1 MKPRQTI
8 LARFSTFVEFEA
20 DRFHHWSSDRPL
32 ERTMQLY
39 LKQHPQE
46 PEEYWVLYWHESWRQ
61 QQHQAAQNHLTAYLQ
76 EICYWVASHLDHA
89 TMNQTASG
97 YSVAD
102 YFQLTIVTLP
112 RVLKNFNPMQTASL
126 RTFAGLCFGN
136 TIRDTLR
143 QQKQADQRSDWGLL
157 RKISQKQLVES
168 LRMMGYSLDM
178 IESYRLAWICFKQH
192 CIPSDPT
199 LARQL
204 SQPSPQ
210 AWTVMVACY
219 NSQRPAHRPAASE
232 AELESWLKTCAKKV
246 RSYLYPAIGSL
257 NLRRDGESNEL
268 EDDLPDQADLTP
280 MVSLLNQEELQERR
294 SQWSQIHD
302 VLQTA
307 LDQLDP
313 KVQQLLILYCQE
325 GLTQQQIAAQ
335 LEMKQYTVSRR
346 LTSAK
351 EALLLALARWSQE
364 HLHKTV
370 TSTALKDM
378 TVMLEEW
385 LQRYYRQTERKDE
398 I

>member
-1 MKPRQTI
+1 MRPRQTI
-8 LARFSTFVEFEA
+8 LARFSTFVAFEA

-32 ERTMQLY
+32 ERTMQSY
-39 LKQHPQE
+39 LKQYPQE
-46 PEEYWVLYWHESWRQ
+46 SEEYWVLYWHESWRNQ
-61 QQHQAAQNHLTAYLQ
+61 SHRAAQNHLAAYLQ

-89 TMNQTASG
+89 AINQTASG
-97 YSVAD
+97 YSIAD

-112 RVLKNFNPMQTASL
+112 RVLKNFNPSQTASL

-157 RKISQKQLVES
+157 RKISQKQFVES
-168 LRMMGYSLDM
+168 LQMMGYSSDL
-178 IESYRLAWICFKQH
+178 IASYRVAWICFKQH
-192 CIPSDPT
+192 CIPADPT

-210 AWTVMVACY
+210 VWTAITADY
-219 NSQRPAHRPAASE
+219 NAQRPPHCPVASE
-232 AELESWLKTCAKKV
+232 VELESWIKTCAKKV
-246 RSYLYPAIGSL
+246 RNYLYPAIGSL
-257 NLRRDGESNEL
+257 NLRRDDESNEL
-268 EDDLPDQADLTP
+268 EADLPDQADLTP
-280 MVSLLNQEELQERR
+280 MASLLNQEALQERR
-294 SQWSQIHD
+294 SQWAQIQD
-302 VLQTA
+302 VLKTA
-307 LDQLDP
+307 LDKLDP

-335 LEMKQYTVSRR
+335 LGMKQYTVSRR

-351 EALLLALARWSQE
+351 EALLLALAHWSQE

-385 LQRYYRQTERKDE
+385 LQRYYQQTERKDE

>member
-1 MKPRQTI
+1 MRPRQTI
-8 LARFSTFVEFEA
+8 LARFSTFVVFEA
-20 DRFHHWSSDRPL
+20 DRFHHWISDRPL
-32 ERTMQLY
+32 ARAMQSLLEQY
-39 LKQHPQE
+39 PQE
-46 PEEYWVLYWHESWRQ
+46 PEEDWVVYWHELWRNQ
-61 QQHQAAQNHLTAYLQ
+61 QQQAAQNHLTAYLQ

-89 TMNQTASG
+89 AINQAASG

-102 YFQLTIVTLP
+102 YFQLMIATLP

-157 RKISQKQLVES
+157 RKISQKQFVES
-168 LRMMGYSLDM
+168 LQMMGYSPDI

-204 SQPSPQ
+204 GQPSPQ
-210 AWTVMVACY
+210 AWTEMVARY
-219 NSQRPAHRPAASE
+219 NSQRPPHRPAASGS
-232 AELESWLKTCAKKV
+232 ELESWLKSCAKKV
-246 RSYLYPAIGSL
+246 RNYLYPAIGSL
-257 NLRRDGESNEL
+257 NIRRDDESSEL
-268 EDDLPDQADLTP
+268 EADLPDQADLTP
-280 MVSLLNQEELQERR
+280 MASLLNQEALQERR
-294 SQWSQIHD
+294 SQWTQIND
-302 VLQTA
+302 VLKTA
-307 LDQLDP
+307 LEKLDP
-313 KVQQLLILYCQE
+313 KIQQLLTLYCQE

-351 EALLLALARWSQE
+351 EALLLALAHWSQQ

-378 TVMLEEW
+378 TVVLEEW
-385 LQRYYRQTERKDE
+385 LQRYYQQTERKDE
-398 I
+398 V